1 MSENFAEKLVKA
13 AFGAGLPEKPLV
25 DLRGIPYPSAATVAV
40 IGSEI
45 AFEMPKSVLKEI
57 ETLDREWER
66 LQGEVCMYLHSKAVE
81 AYQAHLLEL
90 ATLPS
95 SADAWSREDFIADY
109 GHRCS
114 AIKQAIRI
122 VEEQARTI
130 LAPHRAAYCEAINR
144 HADKLEDPLR
154 KTAAKYHVAY
164 SPPAHI
170 LAMRKHAHEVAHTQF
185 NGRPADALPVKR

>member
-1 MSENFAEKLVKA
+1 MAVLWPIFVA
-13 AFGAGLPEKPLV
+13 
-25 DLRGIPYPSAATVAV
+25 IPYPSPATVAV

-45 AFEMPKSVLKEI
+45 DFEMPRAVLKEI
-57 ETLDREWER
+57 ADLDREWER
-66 LQGEVCMYLHSKAVE
+66 LQGEVGMYLHSKAVE

-122 VEEQARTI
+122 VEDQAHTI
-130 LAPHRAAYCEAINR
+130 LAPHREAYCEAINR
-144 HADKLEDPLR
+144 HADKLEKPLR
-154 KTAAKYHVAY
+154 ETAA
-164 SPPAHI
+164 
-170 LAMRKHAHEVAHTQF
+170 
-185 NGRPADALPVKR
+185 G